1 MMRFK
6 VRVAVVL
13 CLTSTATFAGVY
25 RWVDADGRVHYTDKP
40 VQNSEP
46 VNTHTGQ
53 PRGAQPLPGP
63 TPDPNLTPEQVTQ
76 RKTDCEQ
83 KKQQLTSYKAAA
95 KIVETDSLGRQHE
108 FSEDERKLLLQKTE
122 QGMQESCGA
131 AGISTSS
138 SEPPR

>member
-1 MMRFK
+1 MIRFK
-6 VRVAVVL
+6 VLIAASL
-13 CLTSTATFAGVY
+13 CLLSAAASAGVY

-46 VNTHTGQ
+46 VDTHSGQ
-53 PRGAQPLPGP
+53 PKGAQPLPGP
-63 TPDPNLTPEQVTQ
+63 TPDSSLTPEQLAQ
-76 RKTDCEQ
+76 RKADCDQ
-83 KKQQLTSYKAAA
+83 KKQQMTNYKTAA

-108 FSEDERKLLLQKTE
+108 FSEDERKLLLKKTE

-138 SEPPR
+138 SDQR